1 VPIIGTEFAMNTAA
15 GNCVLCSG
23 TDAQVIE
30 KCKKGFAVLKCL
42 NCRLVYVSPLPQKE
56 LIESAH
62 SDSYYAPWLKDQRS
76 KRIHMWEKRLKRLNS
91 LSETKGRLL
100 DVGCAEGLFLEL
112 AAKDGWDVTGTEIS
126 HYAVRHGKE
135 KLGMNV
141 IQGELSDM
149 KFSDSSFDAV
159 TMWHVLEHTVNPID
173 VLREIRRILKDNGV
187 FIMAI
192 PNLHNILSQIA
203 YRVLFDPDD
212 RELHLYHFTPETI
225 RLASEKAGFTVQKIM
240 PDMGIVQWHMKG
252 LNHIAA
258 AGSRIIGKIITDAI
272 EIHLKPV

>member
-1 VPIIGTEFAMNTAA
+1 MNTAA

-173 VLREIRRILKDNGV
+173 VLREI
-187 FIMAI
+187 
-192 PNLHNILSQIA
+192 
-203 YRVLFDPDD
+203 LFDPDD